1 MCDNKLNIDLSYCE
15 KCITENT
22 LMCELGDDYCEIFNK
37 LYKLDKDRFNKTCLK
52 NYCLIKEERIKDK
65 DGTR

>member
-1 MCDNKLNIDLSYCE
+1 MCNNRPNNDLSYCE

-37 LYKLDKDRFNKTCLK
+37 LYKLNKDRFNKNHIK
-52 NYCLIKEERIKDK
+52 DYCIEDKRIKDE
-65 DGTR
+65 TR